1 MSKDSWGEI
10 DIAIGQCEDTQKWF
24 LSVLYDLLPEW
35 FLVPKTPALTGPWN
49 YRSSASPKTLGV
61 PQDTKRAEK

>member
-10 DIAIGQCEDTQKWF
+10 DIAIGQCEDTQKCF
-24 LSVLYDLLPEW
+24 LPVLYDPLPELW

-49 YRSSASPKTLGV
+49 YRSCVLSV
-61 PQDTKRAEK
+61 PQDTKQAEK